1 MLLSPYSIG
10 DEQGRCRAE
19 AGACG
24 GRGRPERFQ
33 EIHACAW
40 VRRLF
45 LLCGLM
51 GCPSPGTKPTPVLFL
66 PVCPHGPDSPW
77 RNGGSFDICF
87 LFPRQVDHTW
97 YFRIRCCGDFLRL
110 GVAVVL
116 LVTSCALIR
125 RRQQE
130 QFLSFSAAQQFESVP
145 DGRISIASSAAAIQ
159 PRPRIRRMMRAASCR
174 CSPRSS
180 KKR

>member
-24 GRGRPERFQ
+24 GRGRPERLQ

-51 GCPSPGTKPTPVLFL
+51 WKAVHPLEQSPRQFCFCRFVRMGRTRPGATGAPSISAFSSPGR
-66 PVCPHGPDSPW
+66 S
-77 RNGGSFDICF
+77 I
-87 LFPRQVDHTW
+87 
-97 YFRIRCCGDFLRL
+97 IRGIF
-110 GVAVVL
+110 GFAAVVTFSGWEWPL
-116 LVTSCALIR
+116 CCWSQVAP
-125 RRQQE
+125 
-130 QFLSFSAAQQFESVP
+130 LSGAVSKSNFCHFRLPNSLNRCP
-145 DGRISIASSAAAIQ
+145 T
-159 PRPRIRRMMRAASCR
+159 AASQLPQVR
-174 CSPRSS
+174 LRFSPGPAFGE
-180 KKR
+180 